1 MFSNF
6 FWEFHNFFIFFFKHE
21 KNKGKF
27 FTVCNCSDFLMIEGI
42 LIFYWHCNSKTKI
55 ILASKSIFFNV
66 RSKDCAIG
74 CIVIL
79 FVFRWKKMKRSLI
92 YLYQKRKI
100 KKRRITFCIYL
111 FKGERKKE
119 SKECNQS
126 NNSKNS
132 ENTNYDFMWIF
143 VFRHFFFFLFF
154 QFIILQQLDKKL
166 LNVLLF
172 QIFPFSISQLNNYGK
187 NSNGLKNIQFSN
199 SVFQSILL
207 NAVLQYFFH
216 N

>member
-1 MFSNF
+1 
-6 FWEFHNFFIFFFKHE
+6 
-21 KNKGKF
+21 
-27 FTVCNCSDFLMIEGI
+27 MIEGI
-42 LIFYWHCNSKTKI
+42 DIWYGHDNPKTII
-55 ILASKSIFFNV
+55 ILAFEINEINV

-100 KKRRITFCIYL
+100 KKRGITFCIYL
-111 FKGERKKE
+111 FKGECKKE

-143 VFRHFFFFLFF
+143 FCSFCHFFFL
-154 QFIILQQLDKKL
+154 QKKIIKNCILI
-166 LNVLLF
+166 LLF
-172 QIFPFSISQLNNYGK
+172 NYKNFFEEDWKLIWIGKQFVQFQLYQLIK
-187 NSNGLKNIQFSN
+187 S
-199 SVFQSILL
+199 
-207 NAVLQYFFH
+207 
-216 N
+216 